1 MFRRKHN
8 KSIEVTKLSSLVADN
23 MAITGDVMFSSGLRV
38 DGRIDGNVF
47 CEPGV
52 HGLLVLSEKG
62 CINGSVRT
70 YDAVIN
76 GTIAGDLEVEHFL
89 ELQAN
94 ARVTGN
100 ITYRQMQLE
109 CGAAVE
115 GKLVC
120 AGEGGAAAASPA
132 NAKPAR
138 ETNPARES
146 NVVELPGPTH
156 VSTAGS

>member
-38 DGRIDGNVF
+38 DGRINGNVIG
-47 CEPGV
+47 EVGT

-62 CINGSVRT
+62 SINGSVRT
-70 YDAVIN
+70 WDAVIN
-76 GTIAGDLEVEHFL
+76 GTIAGDLEVGHFL

-109 CGAAVE
+109 CGATVE

-120 AGEGGAAAASPA
+120 AGEPA
-132 NAKPAR
+132 TGEAPGSS
-138 ETNPARES
+138 TS
-146 NVVELPGPTH
+146 NVVELPASPPVPTLGART
-156 VSTAGS
+156 VPR

>member
-23 MAITGDVMFSSGLRV
+23 MAITGDVMFSAGLRV
-38 DGRIDGNVF
+38 DGRIQGNVVS
-47 CEPGV
+47 EQGG

-62 CINGSVRT
+62 TIHGSVKAW
-70 YDAVIN
+70 DAVIN
-76 GTIAGDLEVEHFL
+76 GTITGDLEVEHFL

-100 ITYRQMQLE
+100 ITYRQMQLD

-120 AGEGGAAAASPA
+120 AGGEAATAVVAGPAAP
-132 NAKPAR
+132 KPAR
-138 ETNPARES
+138 DSS

-156 VSTAGS
+156 VSVVSS